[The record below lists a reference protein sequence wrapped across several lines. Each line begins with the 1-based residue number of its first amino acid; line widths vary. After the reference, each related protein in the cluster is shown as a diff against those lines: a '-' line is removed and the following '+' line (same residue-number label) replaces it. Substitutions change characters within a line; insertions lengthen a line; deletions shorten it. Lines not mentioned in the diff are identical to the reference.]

1 MQGFRNR
8 NADFFSKN
16 SCMIGE
22 MESGAQR
29 PAMLL
34 AGSVCVSHSGVSAC
48 VHISGR
54 RPSAP
59 SMHLPTFRDLTLRPC

>member
-34 AGSVCVSHSGVSAC
+34 ASSVCVSHSGVSAC
-48 VHISGR
+48 VQISGR
-54 RPSAP
+54 
-59 SMHLPTFRDLTLRPC
+59 TFRPFET

>member
-34 AGSVCVSHSGVSAC
+34 ASSVCVSHSGVSAC
-48 VHISGR
+48 VLLL
-54 RPSAP
+54 
-59 SMHLPTFRDLTLRPC
+59 LPCLA